1 MTHSSSSSTH
11 MFSTFRNMTDKKHT
25 RPHGVGGSCL
35 LSILLIS
42 LFLLLP
48 VGSIQAQEFLQNSL
62 AKRSIIPILGTTF
75 NENWEQVGIVAEV
88 EVEFVKRID
97 HKGLR
102 LEFMTKPGRF
112 SSLAKSSV
120 REALDLVARTA
131 KLNTDSWTVR
141 FTLPY
146 SGVTLYGESLSA
158 MAAMSVVALAKGES
172 IHSDIVMTGTVTPE
186 GAIGTVGGVPLK
198 IVAAYE
204 EHYRR
209 VLIPEEPDV
218 ADGDWE
224 TPFLMHVSPV
234 KSVAMAYL
242 ALTDHPLTSSTND
255 QRIEVTLA
263 R

>member
-1 MTHSSSSSTH
+1 MKHYSSSSTQTL
-11 MFSTFRNMTDKKHT
+11 STFRNILNKKNK
-25 RPHGVGGSCL
+25 RRHGLGDFSL
-35 LSILLIS
+35 LSVLLIS
-42 LFLLLP
+42 LSLFLS
-48 VGSIQAQEFLQNSL
+48 VGSIYAQEFIQDSL
-62 AKRSIIPILGTTF
+62 GKRSIIPILGTTF

-88 EVEFVKRID
+88 EVEFIQRVD
-97 HKGLR
+97 HEGLR

-120 REALDLVARTA
+120 KEALDLVAKTA

-146 SGVTLYGESLSA
+146 AGVTLYGESLSA

-186 GAIGTVGGVPLK
+186 GVIGTVGGVPLK

-204 EHYRR
+204 RHYRR

-234 KSVAMAYL
+234 KTVDMAYL
-242 ALTDHPLTSSTND
+242 VLTDHPLTSSEND